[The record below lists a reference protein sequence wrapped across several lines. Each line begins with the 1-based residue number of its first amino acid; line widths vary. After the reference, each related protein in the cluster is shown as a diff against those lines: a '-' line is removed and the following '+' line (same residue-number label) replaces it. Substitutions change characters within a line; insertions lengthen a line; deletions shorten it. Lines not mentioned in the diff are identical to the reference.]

1 MKKKRT
7 DYSRL
12 RYEQELAAKQR
23 KAKKEGH
30 PAGGQSA
37 KGQEQESS
45 RFFFLRGILL
55 PNLSNILLNN
65 LLFLLLC
72 LPVIALFELT
82 LVTGAVIFL
91 AGAWLFTAILASGM
105 SALYHRAFEYTR
117 KVAVSVRISFF
128 TFFAKNFKVAAG
140 TGLFLGFLWLI
151 CGIYLFGGNGQDLTT
166 TLIYYFVVLVLLF
179 LVSCYT
185 VMVMAQVSQF
195 DLPIKAI
202 LKNAVL
208 LIPSCGWR
216 GALLALLQMAYVL
229 LLFSN
234 LWLGLLLFFLGIPN
248 LIILLAAHMLWPR
261 LSKLLLKES

>member
-12 RYEQELAAKQR
+12 RYEQELAAKER
-23 KAKKEGH
+23 RAKKEGR
-30 PAGGQSA
+30 PLKGPLTEEQ
-37 KGQEQESS
+37 GQEST
-45 RFFFLRGILL
+45 RFFFLKGILL

-72 LPVIALFELT
+72 LPVITLFELT
-82 LVTGAVIFL
+82 LVTGAVVFL
-91 AGAWLFTAILASGM
+91 AGAWLFTALLAPGM

-117 KVAVSVRISFF
+117 RVPVSVRVPFLSFF
-128 TFFAKNFKVAAG
+128 AQNFKAA
-140 TGLFLGFLWLI
+140 TSCGLLLGFLWLI
-151 CGIYLFGGNGQDLTT
+151 CGIYLFGGNGQDTTT
-166 TLIYYFVVLVLLF
+166 TLIYYFVVLILLF

-185 VMVMAQVSQF
+185 VMVMAQVSLF

-216 GALLALLQMAYVL
+216 GALFALLQMAYVL

-248 LIILLAAHMLWPR
+248 LIILLAAHTLWPR